1 MTDSSDHM
9 MHRLI
14 LEALPQG
21 VYAVNREGR
30 VIVWSA
36 GAEKLTGYLRQD
48 VLGRSCQE
56 EVLKH
61 CDKEND
67 PLEGPSI
74 PLLATLREG
83 RAVAGQLS
91 MHTKSGHFLPVQV
104 QTVPLRDDRGSLAG
118 AVEIFEPLSA
128 PEVGERRQSK
138 LAAYGC
144 LDALTGLLNHSMI
157 QAHLKESLSLHL
169 VYPVP
174 FCVMCFAIDAL
185 SELRKRFGQAGVD
198 AALRAVAQTIENGL
212 RPTDFVGRWMNQEIL
227 AILTECGENDAIKVG
242 ERLNRMVRHSGVP
255 WWGDKIRVTVSIGAT
270 PALDNDTVGS
280 IVSRA
285 ENALWESSQGGGNRT
300 VVITSR
306 AQGPE

>member
-1 MTDSSDHM
+1 MDSSDQM

-14 LEALPQG
+14 LEALPLG

-36 GAEKLTGYLRQD
+36 GAERITGHLRQD

-61 CDKEND
+61 CDMEND

-91 MHTKSGHFLPVQV
+91 FHTKSGHFLPVQV

-118 AVEIFEPLSA
+118 AVEIFEPLSP
-128 PEVGERRQSK
+128 PEEGEKRQTK
-138 LAAYGC
+138 LGAYGC
-144 LDALTGLLNHSMI
+144 LDSLTGLLNHSMI
-157 QAHLKESLSLHL
+157 QAHLKESLSLQL

-174 FCVMCFAIDAL
+174 FCVMCFAIDGL
-185 SELRKRFGQAGVD
+185 PDLRKRYGQAAVD
-198 AALRAVAQTIENGL
+198 AALRTVAQTVENGL
-212 RPTDFVGRWMNQEIL
+212 RPTDFVGRWMDQEFL
-227 AILTECGENDAIKVG
+227 AILTECNENDVIKVG
-242 ERLNRMVRHSGVP
+242 ERLNRMVRSAGVP

-280 IVSRA
+280 LVSRA
-285 ENALWESSQGGGNRT
+285 ENALRASGEAGGNRT

-306 AQGPE
+306 VQGAE

>member
-1 MTDSSDHM
+1 MNDSTDQM

-30 VIVWSA
+30 VILWSA
-36 GAEKLTGYLRQD
+36 GAERITGHLRQD

-56 EVLKH
+56 EALKH
-61 CDKEND
+61 CDKQDD

-83 RAVAGQLS
+83 RAAAGQLS
-91 MHTKSGHFLPVQV
+91 LHTKNGHFLPVHV
-104 QTVPLRDDRGSLAG
+104 QTVPLRDDQGNLAG
-118 AVEIFEPLSA
+118 AVEIFEPLSP

-138 LAAYGC
+138 LGAYGC
-144 LDALTGLLNHSMI
+144 LDVLTGLLNHSMI
-157 QAHLKESLSLHL
+157 QAHLKESLSLRL

-174 FCVMCFAIDAL
+174 FCVMCFAIDGL
-185 SELRKRFGQAGVD
+185 SDLRNRYGQAGVD
-198 AALRAVAQTIENGL
+198 AALRAVAQTVENGL
-212 RPTDFVGRWMNQEIL
+212 RPTDFVGRWMEQEFL
-227 AILTECGENDAIKVG
+227 AILIECDENDVIKVG
-242 ERLNRMVRHSGVP
+242 ERLNRMVRNAGVP
-255 WWGDKIRVTVSIGAT
+255 WWGDRIRVTMSIGAT

-285 ENALWESSQGGGNRT
+285 ENALRESAESGGNRT
-300 VVITSR
+300 VVITS
-306 AQGPE
+306 

>member
-1 MTDSSDHM
+1 

-30 VIVWSA
+30 VVVWSA

-91 MHTKSGHFLPVQV
+91 LHTKSGHLLPVQV

-118 AVEIFEPLSA
+118 AVEIFEPLSV
-128 PEVGERRQSK
+128 PEGGERRQTK
-138 LAAYGC
+138 LGAYGC

-157 QAHLKESLSLHL
+157 QAHLKEGLSLYL

-174 FCVMCFAIDAL
+174 FCVMCFAIDGL
-185 SELRKRFGQAGVD
+185 PELRKRYGQAGVD
-198 AALRAVAQTIENGL
+198 AALRAVAQAVENGL
-212 RPTDFVGRWMNQEIL
+212 RSTDFVGRWMDQEFL
-227 AILTECGENDAIKVG
+227 AILAQCDKNDAIKVG
-242 ERLNRMVRHSGVP
+242 ERLNRMVRNGGVP

-285 ENALWESSQGGGNRT
+285 ENALRESSEAGGNRT
-300 VVITSR
+300 VVITS
-306 AQGPE
+306 